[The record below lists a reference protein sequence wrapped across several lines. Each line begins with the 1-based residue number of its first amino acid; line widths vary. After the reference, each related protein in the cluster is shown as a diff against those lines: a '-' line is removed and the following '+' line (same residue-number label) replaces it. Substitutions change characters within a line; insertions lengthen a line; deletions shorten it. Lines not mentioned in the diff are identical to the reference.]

1 MRKIHP
7 RTAAGIFLVIYSFIG
22 ILIYLIFKIN
32 LFEYKLYILIAVVV
46 GLIIHIIFEK
56 DYYDNK

>member
-7 RTAAGIFLVIYSFIG
+7 GTAAAIFITIYYFIG

-32 LFEYKLYILIAVVV
+32 LFKYKIYIVIAAV
-46 GLIIHIIFEK
+46 GALIIHIIFEK

>member
-7 RTAAGIFLVIYSFIG
+7 RTAAGLFVIIYYFIG

-32 LFEYKLYILIAVVV
+32 LFEYKLYIVIAVVV
-46 GLIIHIIFEK
+46 ALIIHTIFAK
-56 DYYDNK
+56 YYYDNK